1 MEEIEADKKCRRV
14 WHARGQERRELSI
27 GRTVYCMQG
36 IRRGGLNAVGCVQRL
51 MMSCDVCMIGG
62 RRSVGIFV
70 ARTGRVGWVGV
81 GPWAVKGERRALL
94 ARRGAEH
101 EREAGTGVWLHLRFL
116 PWAACCGAR
125 AHM

>member
-1 MEEIEADKKCRRV
+1 MASGAGKRWTEDRRMEEIEADKKCRRA

-36 IRRGGLNAVGCVQRL
+36 IRRGGLNAVG
-51 MMSCDVCMIGG
+51 
-62 RRSVGIFV
+62 RSVGIFV